1 MINIDEK
8 IKEALLS
15 KDEIKTK
22 VYRAIKA
29 EILKFKTQKNA
40 PQYTDTEEIKLVNNM
55 VKAHLESIDMYS
67 KAGREDLVGPEQEE
81 LDLLSSL
88 LPEKASEETIFNT
101 CSKYLEQNPE
111 LTKKDMGKVIK
122 HLKELFPVNDGKEI
136 ANIVKSKL

>member
-88 LPEKASEETIFNT
+88 LPEKASEETISNT